1 MKRYCLFLLIVVCLL
16 TELSSCSPSTPQRG
30 LPLGCAEKVNN
41 DISYT
46 VTNNSAENRF
56 EVVFTVENSA
66 EAWFS
71 VSIGSYLSEV
81 PGWNSRI
88 DADPPVQITDSTGTA
103 ILFNDDGY
111 YRFNKSMTFFISYN
125 DSSEKMKE
133 FFSDFYNNEP
143 SQMAFSFFINGLE
156 VVSDYTYDPKSAA
169 NTAA

>member
-16 TELSSCSPSTPQRG
+16 TELSSCSPSTPQRV

-88 DADPPVQITDSTGTA
+88 DADPPVRITDSTGTA
-103 ILFNDDGY
+103 ILFQDDGY
-111 YRFNKSMTFFISYN
+111 YRFNKSTTFYISYN
-125 DSSEKMKE
+125 DSPVKMKE
-133 FFSDFYNNEP
+133 FFLDFSNNKG
-143 SQMAFSFFINGLE
+143 SQWSFSFHINDMR
-156 VVSDYTYDPKSAA
+156 VVSD
-169 NTAA
+169 